1 MDGAT
6 ALFFD
11 PAPQAL
17 PLYAALEQ
25 RILSAHPGVR
35 VTVQKTQITLAAR
48 YGFCWVWLPQ
58 VRMPARR
65 EALLGVSFGLGERI
79 VSPRILAAVEPYPNR
94 WTHHLLLSGPEELD
108 EELAAWLEA
117 AYAFGNRPGRRR
129 SP

>member
-6 ALFFD
+6 TLFFD

>member
-6 ALFFD
+6 TLFFD

-25 RILSAHPGVR
+25 RILSAHPDVR
-35 VTVQKTQITLAAR
+35 VKVQKTQLTLSAR
-48 YGFCWVWLPQ
+48 YGFCWAWLPQ

-65 EALLGVSFGLGERI
+65 EALLGVSFGLGERLD
-79 VSPRILAAVEPYPNR
+79 SPRILAAVEPYPAH
-94 WTHHLLLSGPEELD
+94 WTHHLLLDSLEELD
-108 EELAAWLEA
+108 EELMSWLEA

-129 SP
+129 SS